1 MISPGTP
8 QGSRRSITPRCG
20 QYPPSTL
27 QDFSWD
33 FPMQSHKN
41 SMCLFC
47 FFPVFPIAEGVG
59 LFPGPDGR
67 PRLGLLGQ
75 SLGQAKALTK
85 LGKNPQGH
93 INYSQRN
100 SLKHCTIDLRTP
112 ASNRPSMPPECPREW
127 AGLPQGLPKAI
138 VQACPT

>member
-1 MISPGTP
+1 MW
-8 QGSRRSITPRCG
+8 SI
-20 QYPPSTL
+20 PPKHFAGVPLGLPNAVAQEFHMFVLFFLWL
-27 QDFSWD
+27 Q
-33 FPMQSHKN
+33 
-41 SMCLFC
+41 LLR
-47 FFPVFPIAEGVG
+47 GVG
-59 LFPGPDGR
+59 LFPGPDGG

-112 ASNRPSMPPECPREW
+112 AGNRPNMPPERHRDW

-138 VQACPT
+138 A